1 MPIIVSG
8 GYCQIFDLSRAP
20 DWSALSLRY
29 PRPRAFLHLPPPSA
43 ESDFL
48 ISSQNQQLW
57 NPAVRFDSPSSLP
70 RFIRLPSR
78 SSSAID

>member
-1 MPIIVSG
+1 MPAVALVIS
-8 GYCQIFDLSRAP
+8 DLSCAP

-29 PRPRAFLHLPPPSA
+29 PRPQAFLHLPPPSA

-57 NPAVRFDSPSSLP
+57 NPAARFDSPSSSP

-78 SSSAID
+78 SSAAID